1 MLGEFHMTKRVR
13 RGISA
18 PLGVIFGVL
27 LAIILVILAVFIAFN
42 ISTST
47 IKSQSAQIS
56 VVGTPVLFYNPST
69 LQAESLTFVV
79 YNPTEKT
86 INVRQV
92 IVKGQSYD
100 VTNGAVQ
107 PKKSLEITVNMTANP
122 VTLDWTEVY
131 RGYVEFTIITDTGSL
146 AASAQPVAKG

>member
-1 MLGEFHMTKRVR
+1 MAKKVK

-47 IKSQSAQIS
+47 VKSQSAQIS

-69 LQAESLTFVV
+69 LQADKLTFVV
-79 YNPTEKT
+79 YNPTERNIT
-86 INVRQV
+86 VRS
-92 IVKGQSYD
+92 IIIKGAEF
-100 VTNGAVQ
+100 TNGTVIP
-107 PKKSLEITVNMTANP
+107 PKRSVEISQSIS
-122 VTLDWTEVY
+122 VTLSWNEIY

-146 AASAQPVAKG
+146 AASAQPVARG